1 MSEESSTMVGHRF
14 FFFFS
19 HLILLQYHCIIILC
33 LVHNQHIFLLQL
45 LIISLH
51 VLCHHLSELLITFN
65 LVQSLEAYYQEAGRA
80 GRDGKLADCS
90 KFIYVFRIYDVTFSL
105 DVFSWAKLKSLTSF
119 SLVLASIVTDFSCF

>member
-14 FFFFS
+14 FFFVS
-19 HLILLQYHCIIILC
+19 HLIVLHFYCIIIPC
-33 LVHNQHIFLLQL
+33 LVNDQHICLLQL
-45 LIISLH
+45 LIISL
-51 VLCHHLSELLITFN
+51 VLCHHLSEHLITFN

-90 KFIYVFRIYDVTFSL
+90 KFIYIFRIYDVTFSL

-119 SLVLASIVTDFSCF
+119 SLVVASVVTDFSCF